1 MKARPESGLGHYQ
14 LAVALLKL
22 KRTAE
27 AVPHLDRA
35 VALRPNDRIA
45 ADTLARVLA
54 TSPEAS
60 LRNGARA
67 VMLSEGICQPR
78 EQAPAAFLETLA
90 AAYAETGAFDKARA
104 TAELALASARA
115 AKDTTLAGRLQNR
128 SPCIRP
134 GAHSGRGRSRDR
146 ASRPT
151 GARLSRRLIPGNF
164 HDAIYSL
171 GLLTA
176 GGVVPRCRLRFGPS
190 AFAHV
195 ANRGIRGA
203 S

>member
-1 MKARPESGLGHYQ
+1 MPQWEQVLKARPESGLGHYQ

-78 EQAPAAFLETLA
+78 SKAPAAFWRPSRRRMRKPAPSTR
-90 AAYAETGAFDKARA
+90 RA

-115 AKDTTLAGRLQNR
+115 AKDTTLAGRLQEQ
-128 SPCIRP
+128 IALYQAGRP
-134 GAHSGRGRSRDR
+134 FR
-146 ASRPT
+146 A
-151 GARLSRRLIPGNF
+151 
-164 HDAIYSL
+164 
-171 GLLTA
+171 
-176 GGVVPRCRLRFGPS
+176 GP
-190 AFAHV
+190 
-195 ANRGIRGA
+195 
-203 S
+203 